1 MIVRRLCV
9 HVRKVNRNIDRE
21 LDKKN
26 IDKQTAQANRLKQ
39 LDTKKRER
47 EKDRE
52 RNKVKEMDG

>member
-1 MIVRRLCV
+1 LI
-9 HVRKVNRNIDRE
+9 
-21 LDKKN
+21 KN
-26 IDKQTAQANRLKQ
+26 IDKQTEREKERKTNVQANRLKQ